1 MGREARRPER
11 SGPGARRR
19 GDPTPD
25 PAGRIERPGQ
35 GREGGTRPLQ
45 PAGERTPGP
54 TQRIEAEEAP
64 PRRRAAREAPAGI
77 EAPRVPADDVRPD
90 GRQGTRTDRRDPTP
104 AGGGQETREVARGE
118 RGRPEDEGRTEVRAR
133 PRRGRPQARLR
144 ARGEGPGGARPD
156 DRALRAGRRPAP
168 GGRPGAGGVHQDED
182 ARGRGAPQAHRAHPP
197 GPRLR
202 QDHPRNLDEEPRRHR
217 GGRRRGRRE
226 ERGGTDLRTVQER
239 REAVDRGPPHAAEVR
254 IPLTGWPSRRVD
266 PKGPP
271 AKIVPEIL
279 NILSIAHRWV
289 ATG

>member
-11 SGPGARRR
+11 PGPGARRR

-54 TQRIEAEEAP
+54 TQRIEA
-64 PRRRAAREAPAGI
+64 
-77 EAPRVPADDVRPD
+77 PRVSADDVRPD
-90 GRQGTRTDRRDPTP
+90 GRQGTRADRRDPTP

-118 RGRPEDEGRTEVRAR
+118 RGRPEDEGRAEGRAR
-133 PRRGRPQARLR
+133 ARGGRPQARVR

-156 DRALRAGRRPAP
+156 DRTLRAGRRPTP

-202 QDHPRNLDEEPRRHR
+202 QDHPRNLDEEPRRYR
-217 GGRRRGRRE
+217 GSRGRGRRE
-226 ERGGTDLRTVQER
+226 ERGGTHLRAVQER
-239 REAVDRGPPHAAEVR
+239 REAVDRGPPHPSEVW
-254 IPLTGWPSRRVD
+254 ISVTPPQGQPPFTQNGWAVRWNRV
-266 PKGPP
+266 
-271 AKIVPEIL
+271 EY
-279 NILSIAHRWV
+279 
-289 ATG
+289 T